1 MFALVFYF
9 ISLLSLFIF
18 GVYSKLYFNC
28 TSEVELA
35 DTLHL
40 MVHIIV
46 ATFLFISSICISNS
60 LYTSK
65 FRFKQQLEVNS
76 LSNSFRNMN
85 LFFKRDSMDS
95 GFSPI
100 FKEKSI
106 EFSSSK
112 SDADYEESQTLLSA
126 SSSAIDDEVTTKS
139 LLPPWLPSFTTACLG
154 GLLFGSDIG
163 CSSSVVR
170 IFGGGTSDLG
180 QFSAVQLGF
189 VASSSL
195 LGAMLASVVLIVLGD
210 KYIGRKLEL
219 QVASVLFV
227 IGTTLQSFAPTLA
240 LLYFGRAVFGLGI
253 GVAMHVAPLYIAETS
268 PDNLRGKLVSYKEA
282 AIVGGIVLG
291 YGAGA
296 LFGQQDSWRS
306 VFEAVYPV
314 EILMVIGA
322 LIVPES
328 SRWLALRGRRE
339 EAVVALQ
346 AAQGLTRSSASAQ
359 IDSMMTL
366 SAKSSN
372 SVISPDDEVLETEVV
387 VEEEKE
393 NVITKIQE
401 IVSSPY
407 NRRALLIG
415 IGLVLFQQLSG
426 QPSVLYFANRI
437 FETAGLGY
445 EAALGVGVFKLIMTL
460 VSASLVENPNIGRR
474 SLLLYGNYAIC
485 ASLLSLTLL
494 YSFAPVGALTQSA
507 IIASILMFVGG
518 YQVGFGPIT
527 WLILSEIFPLRVR
540 SAALSC
546 GTLSNFASNLLVT
559 GLFEVER
566 QNFGE
571 GILFGQFFLV
581 AVAATFFTL
590 QFVFETQGLS
600 LEEIERK
607 LKTVV
612 DG

>member
-1 MFALVFYF
+1 M
-9 ISLLSLFIF
+9 
-18 GVYSKLYFNC
+18 
-28 TSEVELA
+28 
-35 DTLHL
+35 
-40 MVHIIV
+40 
-46 ATFLFISSICISNS
+46 
-60 LYTSK
+60 
-65 FRFKQQLEVNS
+65 
-76 LSNSFRNMN
+76 
-85 LFFKRDSMDS
+85 
-95 GFSPI
+95 
-100 FKEKSI
+100 
-106 EFSSSK
+106 
-112 SDADYEESQTLLSA
+112 
-126 SSSAIDDEVTTKS
+126 
-139 LLPPWLPSFTTACLG
+139 
-154 GLLFGSDIG
+154 
-163 CSSSVVR
+163 VR
-170 IFGGGTSDLG
+170 IFGAGTSDLG
-180 QFSAVQLGF
+180 QFSAVQLGL

-195 LGAMLASVVLIVLGD
+195 IGAMLASVALIVLGD

-219 QVASVLFV
+219 QTASILFV
-227 IGTTLQSFAPTLA
+227 IGTTLQSFAPSLA
-240 LLYFGRAVFGLGI
+240 LLYFGRAIFGLGI

-306 VFEAVYPV
+306 VFESVYPV
-314 EILMVIGA
+314 EVLMLIGA
-322 LIVPES
+322 MIVPES

-339 EAVVALQ
+339 EAVEALQ
-346 AAQGLTRSSASAQ
+346 AAQGLSRSTASAQ

-366 SAKSSN
+366 SEKASSGHE
-372 SVISPDDEVLETEVV
+372 SEVV
-387 VEEEKE
+387 KVEVVTEEKE
-393 NVITKIQE
+393 NVITKIGE

-445 EAALGVGVFKLIMTL
+445 EAALGVGVFKLMMTI
-460 VSASLVENPNIGRR
+460 VSASLVENPKIGRR

-485 ASLLSLTLL
+485 AALLSLTLL
-494 YSFAPVGALTQSA
+494 YSFAPAGPLTQSA

-518 YQVGFGPIT
+518 YQIGFGPIT

-540 SAALSC
+540 SAAISC

-566 QNFGE
+566 QNLGE
-571 GILFGQFFLV
+571 GLLFGQFFLI

-590 QFVFETQGLS
+590 QYVFETQGLS